1 MTRPFIIQ
9 MLFISSTFGLYF
21 IHPLFLLLLI
31 APLIINIID
40 ILSLDISNDAAQI
53 FCSLYLSRTKRV
65 YTEYGRFYVVVR
77 KDKLH
82 LYQDKL
88 FYLKYIDHQW
98 YSSLENTKEWVKKQC
113 EATTRSERAK
123 DELLKSI
130 KGWNGCVDLQSER
143 DKKLDK
149 LIN

>member
-1 MTRPFIIQ
+1 M
-9 MLFISSTFGLYF
+9 
-21 IHPLFLLLLI
+21 
-31 APLIINIID
+31 
-40 ILSLDISNDAAQI
+40 SLDISNDAVQI
-53 FCSLYLSRTKRV
+53 FCSFYLFRTKRV

-82 LYQDKL
+82 LYQDRL

-98 YSSLENTKEWVKKQC
+98 YSSMENTKEWVKKQC
-113 EATTRSERAK
+113 DATTRSQRVK
-123 DELLKSI
+123 DEILKSV
-130 KGWNGCVDLQSER
+130 KEWNGCVDLQTER